1 MMRIVIIKMIV
12 TWLSLFS
19 LPTSALKVEF
29 SAARIKEFHAFVQDG
44 RSYEKLVQ
52 AFAPSI
58 W

>member
-1 MMRIVIIKMIV
+1 MCIYIYTHKYTHTHTHTHMVGA
-12 TWLSLFS
+12 L
-19 LPTSALKVEF
+19 TSDF
-29 SAARIKEFHAFVQDG
+29 SATRIEEFRLFVQDG

>member
-1 MMRIVIIKMIV
+1 MIIMIMMIII
-12 TWLSLFS
+12 TQLSLF
-19 LPTSALKVEF
+19 LSALKVEF
-29 SAARIKEFHAFVQDG
+29 SVARIKEFHAFVQDG